1 MRLVKCPKE
10 HFYDADAFASCPHCA
25 AAAAAGGDNVTVPLG
40 GTRTASTAQNPVP
53 APQAPAADGMPAGRP
68 VSNDADTIRQNAQ
81 NMPPLAGNDWRMDPA
96 TDVTMPATPREDN
109 VTIGVFSAQKK
120 ETGFEPVVGWLVV
133 VEGQEK
139 GRDYRLKS
147 ARNFIGRSAEMDV
160 CLAGDNH
167 VSRSRH
173 AVVVYEP
180 KSRTF
185 LAQPGDSSELFYVND
200 QVVLAPVALKRGDRI
215 QIGSTVLMLVPLCDE
230 HFSWD
235 LQNS

>member
-10 HFYDADAFASCPHCA
+10 HFYDADAFSSCPHCAA
-25 AAAAAGGDNVTVPLG
+25 AAAAAGGDNVTVPLNG
-40 GTRTASTAQNPVP
+40 AHP
-53 APQAPAADGMPAGRP
+53 APAAPTNQTPPAGGMPAGRP

-81 NMPPLAGNDWRMDPA
+81 NMPLGGSGWRMDPA
-96 TDVTMPATPREDN
+96 TDVTVPATPREEN
-109 VTIGVFSAQKK
+109 VTIGVFNAQKK
-120 ETGFEPVVGWLVV
+120 ETGIEPVVGWLVV
-133 VEGQEK
+133 VQGQEK

-147 ARNFIGRSAEMDV
+147 ARNFIGRGEDMDV
-160 CLAGDNH
+160 CLAGDQS

-185 LAQPGDSSELFYVND
+185 LAQPGDSRELFYVND
-200 QVVLAPVALKRGDRI
+200 QVVLAPVALQRGDRI
-215 QIGSTVLMLVPLCDE
+215 QVGGTVLMLVPLCDE
-230 HFSWD
+230 NFSWE